1 MNKCPMG
8 QHKATVCITNP
19 ESMLFLRIWSNTDF
33 FFKVMKT
40 LSTKFEFKWS
50 QLAERLF
57 FVSEGRAQIALPTP
71 GPAAFQTLFQARA
84 EPDPEDAG
92 VDPEVTCSTDVFLPG
107 PEAKGLSMSCNKY
120 LYTGCSC
127 SR

>member
-1 MNKCPMG
+1 MG

-33 FFKVMKT
+33 FFNVMKT

-57 FVSEGRAQIALPTP
+57 FVSEGRAQIARPAHTRTSCISDPVP
-71 GPAAFQTLFQARA
+71 G
-84 EPDPEDAG
+84 
-92 VDPEVTCSTDVFLPG
+92 
-107 PEAKGLSMSCNKY
+107 
-120 LYTGCSC
+120 
-127 SR
+127 